1 VWNATAPAGRPAAG
15 AATDLAAAHGSGY
28 LTSTMRLA
36 VFAVA
41 FALLCPIFAARDR
54 PARADV
60 THVVEAGHTL
70 ESIAHRYHV
79 SPQAI
84 VAANHLKEGEALH
97 PGQTLVIPGADAKDA
112 KDAKDPRDAKAAKI
126 GTKDAKTG
134 AKATGPKPAP
144 RTAARGGAAT
154 ARAPRAR
161 FERNVIHA
169 VRFDEEFKIRVKDA
183 RGKIPSSALISF
195 ERLMRQGE
203 GTHPPDPRLV
213 AMIGVVS
220 NHFDGRTIEVVS
232 GFRAYTPTQY
242 TPHSNHNLGR
252 ALDFRIEGIPNEELR
267 DFCRTLRSTGCGY
280 YPNSTFVHLDV
291 RDAKAYWVDLSHPG
305 EPPRYEKLG
314 VYADEGTSDVTTESH

>member
-1 VWNATAPAGRPAAG
+1 
-15 AATDLAAAHGSGY
+15 
-28 LTSTMRLA
+28 MRLA

-41 FALLCPIFAARDR
+41 LALLCPIFAAKDR
-54 PARADV
+54 LARADV

-84 VAANHLKEGEALH
+84 VAANHLKEGEALR
-97 PGQTLVIPGADAKDA
+97 PGQTLVIPGADAKD
-112 KDAKDPRDAKAAKI
+112 
-126 GTKDAKTG
+126 TKDAKQATKAPG
-134 AKATGPKPAP
+134 ARAAP

-154 ARAPRAR
+154 ARLPRVH

-183 RGKIPSSALISF
+183 RGKIPSNALISF

-242 TPHSNHNLGR
+242 TAHSRHNLGR

-305 EPPRYEKLG
+305 EPPRYAKLG
-314 VYADEGTSDVTTESH
+314 VNADEGTSDVTTESH

>member
-1 VWNATAPAGRPAAG
+1 
-15 AATDLAAAHGSGY
+15 
-28 LTSTMRLA
+28 MRLA

-41 FALLCPIFAARDR
+41 LALLCPIFAAKDR
-54 PARADV
+54 LARADV

-84 VAANHLKEGEALH
+84 VAANHLKEGEALR

-112 KDAKDPRDAKAAKI
+112 NV
-126 GTKDAKTG
+126 TKDAKPGT
-134 AKATGPKPAP
+134 KAPAPRAAP

-154 ARAPRAR
+154 ARAPRVH

-169 VRFDEEFKIRVKDA
+169 IRFDEEFKIRVKDA

-242 TPHSNHNLGR
+242 TAHSRHNLGR

-305 EPPRYEKLG
+305 EPPRYAKLG
-314 VYADEGTSDVTTESH
+314 VNADEGTSDVTTESH